1 MKKEVTTQKAPKA
14 IGPYSQAIKANSFLF
29 LSGQIPIEPN
39 SNEIVGRNIEEQTEQ
54 VLQNIKAIVEE
65 AGFEM
70 SDIIKTTI
78 FIKNITDFPKVNKV
92 YERFFTHLFPARAT
106 VEVSNLPKGAL
117 IEIEAVAFKD

>member
-78 FIKNITDFPKVNKV
+78 FLKNITDFPKVNKV
-92 YERFFTHLFPARAT
+92 YERFFTHPFPARAT